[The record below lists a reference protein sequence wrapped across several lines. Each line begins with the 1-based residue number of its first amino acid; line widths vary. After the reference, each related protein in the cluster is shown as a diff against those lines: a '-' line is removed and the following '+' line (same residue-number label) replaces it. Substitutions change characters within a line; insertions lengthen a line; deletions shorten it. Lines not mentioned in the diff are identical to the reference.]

1 MKKNISFLFLIS
13 SFFLLQ
19 GCSSLLENKETIYKH
34 NACKMLKE
42 NDDWLDSLYQS
53 YKKWKVPMSVQLA
66 FIRQESSFRYN
77 ARPLKEEGFFW
88 NDYYSTAYGFSQALD
103 GTWSDYVKETGN
115 DGYRTSFEDS
125 TDFIGWYLNKT
136 SKTLRLSRND
146 TYSLY
151 LAYHEGNGGF
161 KNKTYNKKPWLK
173 KAAWKVDGWAKKY
186 SRQLV
191 SCDF

>member
-66 FIRQESSFRYN
+66 F
-77 ARPLKEEGFFW
+77 
-88 NDYYSTAYGFSQALD
+88 
-103 GTWSDYVKETGN
+103 
-115 DGYRTSFEDS
+115 
-125 TDFIGWYLNKT
+125 
-136 SKTLRLSRND
+136 
-146 TYSLY
+146 
-151 LAYHEGNGGF
+151 
-161 KNKTYNKKPWLK
+161 
-173 KAAWKVDGWAKKY
+173 
-186 SRQLV
+186 
-191 SCDF
+191 